1 MKYVDNFNYVPSL
14 IENVAPLDNKLAH
27 LDSITNFC
35 GYLINYGTVGK
46 VTK

>member
-27 LDSITNFC
+27 LAS
-35 GYLINYGTVGK
+35 LIFADI
-46 VTK
+46 